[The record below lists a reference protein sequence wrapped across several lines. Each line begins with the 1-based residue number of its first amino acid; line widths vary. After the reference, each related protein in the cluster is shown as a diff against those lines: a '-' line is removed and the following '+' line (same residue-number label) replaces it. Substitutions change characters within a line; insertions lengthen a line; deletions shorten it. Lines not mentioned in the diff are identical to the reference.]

1 MMKLGRMATRW
12 PLLPGQ
18 GRSTSGTGASEMHDK
33 PLPSA
38 SSISP
43 VLPILAGVLAVAI
56 FAIDT
61 ISTLDIAIAVLYA
74 VVVLMGANFLQRRG
88 VLLLSSACLALTV
101 LSYLVSHQLTADT
114 ALVRCLV
121 SLSAIAATTFLALKN
136 QSANMVVRER
146 ARLLDLTHDT
156 VFVRDMNDIITY
168 WNRGAEELYGWRRD
182 EAIGQVSHRLM
193 KTVFPASLE
202 KITAELFHT
211 GRWEG
216 ELVHTKRDGTPVTV
230 ASRWS
235 LQEDVRGRPVATMET
250 NNDITEHKRADAELR
265 ESERRYRNIFQTAGV
280 SIWEEDFSKV
290 KTAIDELKAQGIRDF
305 GHYFTT
311 HPEFVRQAIT
321 MVRIVNVNEAT
332 LKLLAARRKEDLLVS
347 LHKVFLPESEDVFA
361 QVLIAIAEGRTLFEA
376 ETVLKTLSGDKLAV
390 LLTIAFPA
398 EAATLGCVL
407 VSLMDITERNRTQE
421 ALQQAQAEL
430 AHVTRLTTLGELT
443 ASIAHEVNQPLAAIV
458 TNGEAC
464 LRWLAYRPPELE
476 EVRGAV
482 ESMISDGVRASE
494 VVWGLRGL
502 LKKSNP
508 LRSLLNL
515 NEVIEQLVLL
525 VERELLN
532 NRVTLRLELAPAL
545 HDVFG
550 DRVQLQQVIMN
561 LVINGIQSMA
571 SVTDRP
577 RELLIRSCEGE
588 DDQLMIEV
596 RDRGSGI
603 DPRDM
608 QQLFNAFF
616 TTKPNGMGMGLSICR
631 SIVEAHGG
639 RIWASSNVG
648 PGATFTFTVPPAR
661 ETSS

>member
-1 MMKLGRMATRW
+1 MDDKA
-12 PLLPGQ
+12 LP
-18 GRSTSGTGASEMHDK
+18 
-33 PLPSA
+33 PSP
-38 SSISP
+38 SNSP
-43 VLPILAGVLAVAI
+43 ILPILAGVLAVAI

-61 ISTLDIAIAVLYA
+61 ISTFDIAIAVLYA
-74 VVVLMGANFLQRRG
+74 VVVLMGASFLQRRG
-88 VLLLSSACLALTV
+88 VLILSAVCLALTV

-114 ALVRCLV
+114 ALVRCLM
-121 SLSAIAATTFLALKN
+121 SLSAIGATTFLALKN
-136 QSANMVVRER
+136 QSADTVVRER

-156 VFVRDMNDIITY
+156 VFVRDMSDVITY

-182 EAIGQVSHRLM
+182 EAIGQVSHQLM
-193 KTVFPASLE
+193 KTVFPVPLE
-202 KITAELFHT
+202 KITAELSRT

-216 ELVHTKRDGTPVTV
+216 ELVHTKRDRTRVTV

-235 LQEDVRGRPVATMET
+235 LQRDERGRPAATMET
-250 NNDITEHKRADAELR
+250 NNDITERKKSDAELR

-290 KTAIDELKAQGIRDF
+290 KAAIDDLKAQGVKNFR
-305 GHYFTT
+305 HYFAT
-311 HPEFVRQAIT
+311 HPEFVRQAIA

-332 LKLLAARRKEDLLVS
+332 LKLLAAQRKEELLVS
-347 LHKVFLPESEDVFA
+347 LHKVFLPESEEVFA
-361 QVLIAIAEGRTLFEA
+361 QVLVAIAEGRTLFES
-376 ETVLKTLSGDKLAV
+376 ETVLKTLNDDRLAV
-390 LLTIAFPA
+390 LLTIVFPA
-398 EAATLGCVL
+398 EAPTLGCVL
-407 VSLMDITERNRTQE
+407 VTLMDITERNRTQG

-464 LRWLAYRPPELE
+464 LRWLAYHPPELG

-494 VVWGLRGL
+494 VVWGLRAL

-508 LRSLLNL
+508 QRTMLDLND
-515 NEVIEQLVLL
+515 VIDQLILL

-545 HDVFG
+545 PAVLG

-561 LVINGIQSMA
+561 LVINAIQSMA
-571 SVTDRP
+571 SVTVRP
-577 RELLIRSCEGE
+577 RELVVRSRQDEAG
-588 DDQLMIEV
+588 QVLIEV
-596 RDRGSGI
+596 QDCGSGI
-603 DPRDM
+603 EPRDM
-608 QQLFNAFF
+608 QKLFNAFF
-616 TTKPNGMGMGLSICR
+616 TTKPNGMGMGLSISR
-631 SIVEAHGG
+631 SIIEAHGG

-648 PGATFTFTVPPAR
+648 PGTTFVVTVPPAQ
-661 ETSS
+661 ETTS

>member
-1 MMKLGRMATRW
+1 MKPGRITTRW
-12 PLLPGQ
+12 PPLLPGR
-18 GRSTSGTGASEMHDK
+18 GRTTSGTGASEMHDK

-38 SSISP
+38 PSASP
-43 VLPILAGVLAVAI
+43 ILPIIAGVLAVGI

-61 ISTLDIAIAVLYA
+61 VSTLDIAIAVLYA

-101 LSYLVSHQLTADT
+101 LSYLLSHQLTADT
-114 ALVRCLV
+114 ALVRCLM
-121 SLSAIAATTFLALKN
+121 SLSAIGAATFLALKN

-156 VFVRDMNDIITY
+156 VFVRDMNDVITY
-168 WNRGAEELYGWRRD
+168 WNRGAEELYGWPRD
-182 EAIGQVSHRLM
+182 EAIGQVSHQIM
-193 KTVFPASLE
+193 KTIFPAPLE
-202 KITAELFHT
+202 KITAELFRT

-216 ELVHTKRDGTPVTV
+216 ELVHTKRDGTRVTV

-235 LQEDVRGRPVATMET
+235 LQEDERGRPVATMET
-250 NNDITEHKRADAELR
+250 NNDVTERKQADAELR

-290 KTAIDELKAQGIRDF
+290 KTAIDELKAQGVEDF
-305 GHYFTT
+305 GRYFAT
-311 HPEFVRQAIT
+311 HPEFVRQAIG

-332 LKLLAARRKEDLLVS
+332 LDLLAARRKEELLVS
-347 LHKVFLPESEDVFA
+347 LHKVFLPESEAVFA
-361 QVLIAIAEGRTLFEA
+361 QVLVAIAEGRTLFES
-376 ETVLKTLSGDKLAV
+376 ETVLKTLSDDKLAV
-390 LLTIAFPA
+390 LLTIVFPA
-398 EAATLGCVL
+398 EAPTLESVL
-407 VSLMDITERNRTQE
+407 VTLMDITERNRTQE

-502 LKKSNP
+502 SKKSTP
-508 LRSLLNL
+508 QRRLLNL
-515 NEVIEQLVLL
+515 NDVIEQLVLL

-545 HDVFG
+545 PAVFG
-550 DRVQLQQVIMN
+550 DRIQLQQVIMN

-577 RELLIRSCEGE
+577 RELLIRSRLGE
-588 DDQLMIEV
+588 DDQVLIEV
-596 RDRGSGI
+596 RDCGSGI
-603 DPRDM
+603 DPQDM

-631 SIVEAHGG
+631 SIIEAHGG

-648 PGATFTFTVPPAR
+648 PGATFAFTVPPAR
-661 ETSS
+661 ETAS